1 MKVTRN
7 TQAKTVI
14 LQLIQ
19 ESKVALSHAE
29 LQELLNGLCDR
40 VTIYRVLE
48 RLLKEDKIHKAI
60 TTDGVIKYAACQSA
74 ENHHHNH
81 VHFNCTKCNTTSCLD
96 GVEPQLQLPSE
107 YKVET
112 SHFTLSG
119 ICPDCNK
126 FSLG

>member
-7 TQAKTVI
+7 TQAKTEI

-19 ESKVALSHAE
+19 KSKAALSHAE
-29 LQELLNGLCDR
+29 LQELLTGLCDR

-60 TTDGVIKYAACQSA
+60 TTEGVIKYAACQSTDD
-74 ENHHHNH
+74 HHHNH
-81 VHFNCTKCNTTSCLD
+81 VHFNCTKCKTTSCLN
-96 GVEPQLQLPSE
+96 GIEPQLQLPSD

-112 SHFTLSG
+112 SNFTLSG

-126 FSLG
+126 I